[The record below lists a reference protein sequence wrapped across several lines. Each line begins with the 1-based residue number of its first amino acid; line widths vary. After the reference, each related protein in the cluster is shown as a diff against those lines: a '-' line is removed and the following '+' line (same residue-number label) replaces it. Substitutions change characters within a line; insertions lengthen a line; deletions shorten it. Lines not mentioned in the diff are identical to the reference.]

1 MMPTPTPTPLSSREV
16 SQLLRDIALGVRTV
30 RRLGDASWAEIGCGP
45 MSLECDGWQIT
56 LFNDNNALAYCV
68 SCLSP
73 CGRAYVFEAAQ
84 GFGSNPVEWLSTWEH
99 RQFGM
104 LLGNL

>member
-1 MMPTPTPTPLSSREV
+1 MMLAPGPLTHREV
-16 SQLLRDIALGVRTV
+16 SQLLREIALGVRSMQ
-30 RRLGDASWAEIGCGP
+30 RQGNASWAQIGCGP
-45 MSLECDGWQIT
+45 MTLACDGWQIT

-99 RQFGM
+99 RQLGM